1 MKGCKRKMASGV
13 EVRFIDES
21 DFVIYGKG
29 FIIFILLAITMP
41 LQCPITLA
49 DTYRL
54 KCADLSGIRFP
65 LITISKNNFS
75 EIHIDS
81 LSLLL

>member
-1 MKGCKRKMASGV
+1 MASGV

-29 FIIFILLAITMP
+29 FIIFIIFIVLAITMP

-54 KCADLSGIRFP
+54 KCADLSGIRLP

-75 EIHIDS
+75 EIHIS
-81 LSLLL
+81 RPML